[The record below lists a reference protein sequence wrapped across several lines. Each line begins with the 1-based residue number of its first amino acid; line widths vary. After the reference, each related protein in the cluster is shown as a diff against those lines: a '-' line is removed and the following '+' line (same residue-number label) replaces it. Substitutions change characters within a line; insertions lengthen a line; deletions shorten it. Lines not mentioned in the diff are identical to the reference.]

1 MNMKTKIINI
11 SNQKGG
17 CAKTGTGLAIAGGL
31 AESGYQVL
39 YIDGDE
45 QGDST
50 AVLLKQGNSIT
61 SKDSEKLEACIKE
74 NEGFVID
81 ALEEFLQED
90 SVAKDLGDVLVDP
103 KCINEVIV
111 PTKYKN
117 LDIIPAS
124 FRMIGV
130 QHKLTLDSTLS
141 PTSRLKMA
149 LKRVEKKYDYIVI
162 DNKPAQDF
170 TVTNNLIVSDLVI
183 IPIKVDRG
191 ALKGFLST
199 FRNMQ
204 TIQENNDCEN
214 DFRILFT
221 MVNRNNEDRYII
233 DLFKK
238 YLPDNVFDTTIRYQ
252 AKPFATA
259 SMKNQI
265 LIEDSKSGVSQDYLA
280 LIREL
285 EKLDF

>member
-1 MNMKTKIINI
+1 MKAKIINI

-17 CAKTGTGLAIAGGL
+17 CAKTGTGLSLAGGL
-31 AESGYQVL
+31 AKQGYSVL
-39 YIDGDE
+39 YIDGDD

-50 AVLLKQGNSIT
+50 AVLLKQGNTIT
-61 SKDSEKLEACIKE
+61 SKDSQKLEECIDA
-74 NEGFVID
+74 NEGYVID

-90 SVAKDLGDVLVDP
+90 SVNKDLGDVLVDP
-103 KCINEVIV
+103 RCVNEVIKQ
-111 PTKYKN
+111 TAYEN
-117 LDIIPAS
+117 IDIIPAS
-124 FRMIGV
+124 FRMVGV
-130 QHKLTLDSTLS
+130 QQKLLFDSTLS

-149 LKRVEKKYDYIVI
+149 LKHIEKEYDYIVI

-183 IPIKVDRG
+183 VPIKVDRG

-204 TIQENNDCEN
+204 TIQANNDCNYE
-214 DFRILFT
+214 FKILFT
-221 MVNRNNEDRYII
+221 MVNRNNEDRFII

-238 YLPDNVFDTTIRYQ
+238 YLPNNVFDTTIRYQ

-259 SMKNQI
+259 SMNNQI
-265 LIEDSKSGVSQDYLA
+265 LIDNTTSGVANDYLEF
-280 LIREL
+280 IKEV
-285 EKLDF
+285 EKLVI